1 MDEKPT
7 IDKKAKRVLSEL
19 EAIAFSNIGNYI
31 IADEEGTV
39 TGVIPKEKLSKTKLK
54 AVSQIKSNPK
64 GFEVK
69 LLNKMRALELLC
81 RYYLGA
87 SKPTGAD
94 TEDMSEILAEV
105 FSEDEDD

>member
-7 IDKKAKRVLSEL
+7 IDNKADRVLYEL
-19 EAIAFSNIGNYI
+19 EAIAFSNIENYI
-31 IADEEGTV
+31 NADSDGTV
-39 TGVIPKEKLSKTKLK
+39 TGVIPKDKLGKLELS

-69 LLNKMRALELLC
+69 LFNKMRALELLC

-87 SKPTGAD
+87 PKPTEAD
-94 TEDMSEILAEV
+94 TEDMSEIITEV